1 MHDGTDDFLA
11 DDGMRGIKGIASGG
25 GAKAKG
31 RTPRPIKPPGVYV
44 NGKATAKAVRQTMKT
59 EEPPPVP
66 PERLEALAASS
77 AAAAA
82 SSSAAAVSLQMDD
95 DALEEYRELAEGGS
109 SQYSSYLNF
118 SLEARLK
125 LEGDVSE
132 VLGLLETA
140 AGRAGEISSAASSTS
155 GGWDKSS
162 RPAAAQDLAAA
173 DDELLALLEE
183 RNADLEGQLT
193 GAWDEVMVKDEGLR
207 RAARALD
214 DAQQRAAA
222 AADRAATEL
231 AKANAEIIA

>member
-44 NGKATAKAVRQTMKT
+44 NGKATAKAVRQTMKP

-82 SSSAAAVSLQMDD
+82 SSSAAAAVSLQMDD

-140 AGRAGEISSAASSTS
+140 AGRAGEISSAASS

-222 AADRAATEL
+222 AADRAAKEL